1 MSRDVTLYNLLISC
15 PGDVKDEI
23 SLIESAVK
31 EFNEL
36 YAEPLGVTVQTR
48 HWSKSSY
55 AQSGGKPQA
64 LLNEQFVKK
73 CDAAVAIFWTRFG
86 SPTDEYGSG
95 TEEEIQIMLEFGKQ
109 VFMYFSDKPISP
121 SQMNDEG
128 YKRIQ
133 AFKEKYKD
141 RGVYFTY
148 STNEEFKKLFFAHL
162 SMHFLSNK
170 KVKEATSERVSKLKL
185 MGIDDNGNLAKE
197 ASVYPFILNAGTSM
211 QQYIDTIRSVY
222 HKIEGMNVGKR
233 TSINN
238 TIFAGLSSPVEIDD
252 DERKFITAVAEQ
264 LKIELPDDF
273 FDLGNLN
280 KDSLALN
287 VLSGPKLKGTPEE
300 IQKYNQIKKLH
311 EIISEALEW
320 APVEKAFSD
329 KLCLRLAV
337 QNCGKVVD
345 EDVEITFKIP
355 QKSLLTLNEFPQ
367 FENDEMEYLLN
378 DCDMYELFGINSTA
392 EYLDYLDSAKQT
404 SNYVP
409 LPTPTGLP
417 RYAPDYSDSFN
428 DTLKDIFCY
437 SIYSSGDNYIV
448 KLKVD
453 YIKHN
458 TTVAFPSVLFVKEE
472 FAEIP
477 YQITSKNNS
486 DIVKGQIK
494 ILTVDSEQ
502 GPKFEVQK

>member
-1 MSRDVTLYNLLISC
+1 
-15 PGDVKDEI
+15 
-23 SLIESAVK
+23 
-31 EFNEL
+31 
-36 YAEPLGVTVQTR
+36 
-48 HWSKSSY
+48 
-55 AQSGGKPQA
+55 
-64 LLNEQFVKK
+64 
-73 CDAAVAIFWTRFG
+73 
-86 SPTDEYGSG
+86 
-95 TEEEIQIMLEFGKQ
+95 
-109 VFMYFSDKPISP
+109 
-121 SQMNDEG
+121 
-128 YKRIQ
+128 
-133 AFKEKYKD
+133 
-141 RGVYFTY
+141 
-148 STNEEFKKLFFAHL
+148 
-162 SMHFLSNK
+162 
-170 KVKEATSERVSKLKL
+170 
-185 MGIDDNGNLAKE
+185 
-197 ASVYPFILNAGTSM
+197 
-211 QQYIDTIRSVY
+211 
-222 HKIEGMNVGKR
+222 MNVGKT

-252 DERKFITAVAEQ
+252 DERKFITTVAEQ

-337 QNCGKVVD
+337 QNCGKIVD

-367 FENDEMEYLLN
+367 FENDEMKYLLN
-378 DCDMYELFGINSTA
+378 ECDMYELFGINSTA

-417 RYAPDYSDSFN
+417 GYAPDYSDSFN

-437 SIYSSGDNYIV
+437 SIYPSGDNYIV